1 MALSGTIPGSVTNK
15 SDRFEFYATWSGV
28 QDIANNLTKIT
39 VNTYFSTTNTR
50 NTFDTSGTR
59 DQSITIDGS
68 TSSQKTRINCNPW
81 PSNPYLIQ
89 TYTKDVYHNS
99 DGTKTLTISAR
110 ANGHA
115 NQWGPS
121 NGLDSSGD
129 CTLSKSITLDTIPR
143 ASSVSVGSSSR
154 KPGESQTITISKAS
168 SSFTDTVTWS
178 CGSKSGTIATKSSS
192 TSHSWT
198 VPMELI
204 KQSPNRNQTCT
215 ITTTTYNGNT
225 VVGSKSTTF
234 TVGYYGASTISK
246 TSGNTIGSK
255 ISATISRA
263 NSNFTHYMWWSF
275 GSKTWQGIGDGLT
288 TSASFTPA
296 TATFAPLIPSATSG
310 TLTLIL
316 RTYYDGTQVGSDT
329 TKTLTLN
336 LPSSIVPTIG
346 TPTITVNNPSA
357 ASDWGLVA
365 GLSTLTVA
373 IPSSG
378 TAAGTGST
386 IKSYSISGGGFS
398 GSSNS
403 LTTGKINGTSA
414 ITFTCTVTD
423 ARGRTASK
431 TITSAAPVSYSAPSI
446 TIKNAYRAT
455 RASNGTIT
463 KDSNSTGIAV
473 ELEYT
478 YSSIGGKNTI
488 SRSVKAN
495 SATNTSF
502 SSGST
507 VYLAAGAALTNTCTI
522 TATISDEL
530 GNSDDAS
537 FVVYT
542 ATRAININ
550 KNKDGVAFGGF
561 NTESETVQN
570 YWPLKQSGKIN
581 FINNEV
587 EILNSAG
594 STILAYNT
602 SGVNGVSTGTT
613 LGSHLNT
620 TTIRGSG
627 TLKHYNGSSVYD
639 VLTSGN
645 YNSYALPLTGGTLS
659 GLFVPTQG
667 QKVHQA
673 SGSIAS
679 GFVKVAIFKTNIGG
693 VYLNT
698 PFKLT
703 ITQRGRKAPCEIWIQ
718 FTAGDTTDTNLENF
732 YTFGAD
738 DYNVY
743 LVKSAAAT
751 WELYVSKTESY
762 DTIGVL
768 EYYADDYVRGRMS
781 VTWTDVHVSS
791 LPSGYTAAKNYLT
804 NTFAPL
810 SHSHSYLSVYG
821 GVDQDM
827 NAGGYWAAMSQK
839 TGIDTQWR
847 HVLSMNWT
855 GSDYNNWVSQLS
867 IPASTGA
874 SSMHYRR
881 SKNGEPIGNRS
892 WITLLDSDN
901 YTNYAPP
908 KSQFKVT
915 QIVAKGSAATSASWT
930 SGAYDFIIGTIRPYS
945 SYSPCSFI
953 LPAGHMGAEIQV
965 ADDGSYTKFSTSATS
980 MSRNAGTGTIYYLAG
995 VNIV

>member
-154 KPGESQTITISKAS
+154 KPGESQTITIFKAS
-168 SSFTDTVTWS
+168 SSFTDTITWS

-198 VPMELI
+198 VPIELI

-225 VVGSKSTTF
+225 VVGSKSTSF

-255 ISATISRA
+255 ISVTISRA

-296 TATFAPLIPSATSG
+296 TATFAPLIPNATSG

-316 RTYYDGTQVGSDT
+316 RTYYGSTQIGSDT
-329 TKTLTLN
+329 IKTLTLN
-336 LPSSIVPTIG
+336 LPSSVVPTIG
-346 TPTITVNNPSA
+346 TPTITINNPSA

-378 TAAGTGST
+378 TAAGTGSS

-398 GSSNS
+398 GSSSS
-403 LTTGKINGTSA
+403 LTTGKINGTNP

-431 TITSAAPVSYSAPSI
+431 TITSATPVLYSAPSI

-455 RASNGTIT
+455 QASDGTIT
-463 KDSNSTGIAV
+463 KDSNSTGVAV

-478 YSSIGGKNTI
+478 YSSVGGKNTI

-507 VYLAAGAALTNTCTI
+507 VYLAAGAALTNTCTV

-542 ATRAININ
+542 ATRAINI
-550 KNKDGVAFGGF
+550 KKDKDGIAFGGF
-561 NTESETVQN
+561 STESNVANFFWTI
-570 YWPLKQSGKIN
+570 KQG
-581 FINNEV
+581 
-587 EILNSAG
+587 
-594 STILAYNT
+594 
-602 SGVNGVSTGTT
+602 GVSLIDIFYPIGSIYESVNSTNPSSFMGGTWEAFGAGRVTVGIDTSNSNFNTVKKTGGSATFNNAHTHTMAHTHTINSHTHTMAHTHSINGHTHTT
-613 LGSHLNT
+613 GNHTLTVAEIPAHSHYSSQEN
-620 TTIRGSG
+620 GSG
-627 TLKHYNGSSVYD
+627 TLGSAWYNRSAYNKGSYGASTSSTGGGKAHNHGNTGSTSLRTNASSAANTGGSGSLTSNAASNATTSSNGSSSQSILQPYIVVYRW
-639 VLTSGN
+639 V
-645 YNSYALPLTGGTLS
+645 
-659 GLFVPTQG
+659 
-667 QKVHQA
+667 
-673 SGSIAS
+673 
-679 GFVKVAIFKTNIGG
+679 
-693 VYLNT
+693 
-698 PFKLT
+698 
-703 ITQRGRKAPCEIWIQ
+703 R
-718 FTAGDTTDTNLENF
+718 TA
-732 YTFGAD
+732 
-738 DYNVY
+738 
-743 LVKSAAAT
+743 
-751 WELYVSKTESY
+751 
-762 DTIGVL
+762 
-768 EYYADDYVRGRMS
+768 
-781 VTWTDVHVSS
+781 
-791 LPSGYTAAKNYLT
+791 
-804 NTFAPL
+804 
-810 SHSHSYLSVYG
+810 
-821 GVDQDM
+821 
-827 NAGGYWAAMSQK
+827 
-839 TGIDTQWR
+839 
-847 HVLSMNWT
+847 
-855 GSDYNNWVSQLS
+855 
-867 IPASTGA
+867 
-874 SSMHYRR
+874 
-881 SKNGEPIGNRS
+881 
-892 WITLLDSDN
+892 
-901 YTNYAPP
+901 
-908 KSQFKVT
+908 
-915 QIVAKGSAATSASWT
+915 
-930 SGAYDFIIGTIRPYS
+930 
-945 SYSPCSFI
+945 
-953 LPAGHMGAEIQV
+953 
-965 ADDGSYTKFSTSATS
+965 
-980 MSRNAGTGTIYYLAG
+980 
-995 VNIV
+995 

>member
-39 VNTYFSTTNTR
+39 VNTYFSTTNTG

-143 ASSVSVGSSSR
+143 ASSVSIGSSSR

-225 VVGSKSTTF
+225 VVGSKSASF
-234 TVGYYGASTISK
+234 TVGYYSASTISN
-246 TSGNTIGSK
+246 TSGNTIGSAVS
-255 ISATISRA
+255 ITISRA
-263 NSNFTHYMWWSF
+263 NSNFVHSLWWSF
-275 GSKTWQGIGDGLT
+275 GSDTWNGIGSSLG
-288 TSASFTPA
+288 TSASFTPN
-296 TATFAPLIPSATSG
+296 TALFAAQIPSATSG
-310 TLTLIL
+310 TMTLIC
-316 RTYYDGTQVGSDT
+316 RTYYGNTQIGSDT
-329 TKTLTLN
+329 TKTVTMN
-336 LPSSIVPTIG
+336 LPSSVAPTIG
-346 TPTITVNNPSA
+346 TPTITINNPSA
-357 ASDWGLVA
+357 ASDWGLVT

-378 TAAGTGST
+378 TAAGTGSS

-398 GSSNS
+398 GSSSS
-403 LTTGKINGTSA
+403 LTTGKINGTNP

-431 TITSAAPVSYSAPSI
+431 TITSATPVSYSAPSI

-455 RASNGTIT
+455 QASNGTIT
-463 KDSNSTGIAV
+463 KDSNATGIAV

-478 YSSIGGKNTI
+478 YSSVGGKNTI

-507 VYLAAGAALTNTCTI
+507 VYLAAGAALTNTCTV

-537 FVVYT
+537 FMVYT
-542 ATRAININ
+542 ASRAVNIN

-561 NTESETVQN
+561 ATDANTVKS
-570 YWPLKQSGKIN
+570 YWPIKAVGGIVDEKDNNVSKYIKNITASGRTVT
-581 FINNEV
+581 FTR
-587 EILNSAG
+587 G
-594 STILAYNT
+594 DGT
-602 SGVNGVSTGTT
+602 TGTF
-613 LGSHLNT
+613 T
-620 TTIRGSG
+620 TQ
-627 TLKHYNGSSVYD
+627 D
-639 VLTSGN
+639 
-645 YNSYALPLTGGTLS
+645 
-659 GLFVPTQG
+659 
-667 QKVHQA
+667 
-673 SGSIAS
+673 
-679 GFVKVAIFKTNIGG
+679 
-693 VYLNT
+693 
-698 PFKLT
+698 
-703 ITQRGRKAPCEIWIQ
+703 
-718 FTAGDTTDTNLENF
+718 TDTNTTYSQATSSAL
-732 YTFGAD
+732 G
-738 DYNVY
+738 
-743 LVKSAAAT
+743 LVKIGYRASGKNYPVALNSSGQMYVNVPWVDTNTTYTSLKNPYSLTVKNNGTSLGSYDGSSAKTFNITYDQNTLWSGYAYMSASQTAT
-751 WELYVSKTESY
+751 LSQSISSQKNGIILIWEGYDNGASAPSGHSFSIQIIPKGLVAYKSGKGVGHTLSNDGFYWLGSKYLYVR
-762 DTIGVL
+762 DTTLVGNDKNDDIASDCGV
-768 EYYADDYVRGRMS
+768 
-781 VTWTDVHVSS
+781 
-791 LPSGYTAAKNYLT
+791 NY
-804 NTFAPL
+804 
-810 SHSHSYLSVYG
+810 
-821 GVDQDM
+821 
-827 NAGGYWAAMSQK
+827 
-839 TGIDTQWR
+839 
-847 HVLSMNWT
+847 
-855 GSDYNNWVSQLS
+855 YNNRWVLVRVL
-867 IPASTGA
+867 G
-874 SSMHYRR
+874 
-881 SKNGEPIGNRS
+881 
-892 WITLLDSDN
+892 
-901 YTNYAPP
+901 
-908 KSQFKVT
+908 F
-915 QIVAKGSAATSASWT
+915 
-930 SGAYDFIIGTIRPYS
+930 
-945 SYSPCSFI
+945 
-953 LPAGHMGAEIQV
+953 
-965 ADDGSYTKFSTSATS
+965 
-980 MSRNAGTGTIYYLAG
+980 
-995 VNIV
+995 